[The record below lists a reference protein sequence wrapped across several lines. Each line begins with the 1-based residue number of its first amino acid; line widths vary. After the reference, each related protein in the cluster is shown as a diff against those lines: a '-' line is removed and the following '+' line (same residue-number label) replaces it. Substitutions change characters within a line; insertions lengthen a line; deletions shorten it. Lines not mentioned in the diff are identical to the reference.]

1 MKIGVMV
8 RTIVLILTLC
18 GWRAG
23 LAADIVY
30 DNSLTYLNR
39 DYETTDEYGDEV
51 ILGGTSR
58 VITEIQIEYYADFVR
73 NGDELLRLRFYQ
85 NTGPIWNGNP
95 DYKTPALPPLYEDTF
110 QISTGFQVLVV
121 TVPNILVPDHF
132 TWTVQFLG
140 ISQTSTN
147 DRAGLLLFDPP
158 TVGQSFDDF
167 WELLPDGWAPFDT
180 EGDVV
185 KDNFGARIL
194 AVAATSAPKL
204 IITKSGN
211 NVLISWPTTA
221 GYVLQTT
228 SNLSSN
234 TWTPVN
240 QTPVISGAN
249 SQVTLPAGTGIQ
261 LFRLRST

>member
-1 MKIGVMV
+1 
-8 RTIVLILTLC
+8 
-18 GWRAG
+18 
-23 LAADIVY
+23 
-30 DNSLTYLNR
+30 
-39 DYETTDEYGDEV
+39 
-51 ILGGTSR
+51 
-58 VITEIQIEYYADFVR
+58 
-73 NGDELLRLRFYQ
+73 LLRLRFYE
-85 NTGPIWNGNP
+85 NTGPIWQGHP
-95 DYKTPALPPLYEDTF
+95 EYKIPASPPLYEDTF

-158 TVGQSFDDF
+158 SVGQSFDDF
-167 WELLPDGWAPFDT
+167 WELLPSGWAPLDT
-180 EGDVV
+180 QNL

-194 AVAATSAPKL
+194 AISGTTAPRL
-204 IITKSGN
+204 TITKSGN
-211 NVLISWPTTA
+211 NVIISWPTTT

-228 SNLSSN
+228 TNLTSN
-234 TWTPVN
+234 TWTLVT

-261 LFRLRST
+261 FFRLRSP